1 MEENRSQCSSRR
13 NDNTKTIA
21 SQTLGEQRTAGSLLY
36 PWLPRPQEDC
46 KCLVRDYSD
55 RSTLGHVLANETI
68 KGTSQVGNIPYEAT
82 EEKLKDIFSE
92 VGPVLSFKLVYDRE
106 TGKPKGYG
114 FCEYKDQETA
124 LSAMRNLNGYEI
136 GGRTLRV
143 DNACTEKSRME
154 MQSLLQG
161 PTVEENP
168 YGEAVQAEKAPE
180 AISKAV
186 ASLPPEQMFELM
198 KQMKMCVQSN
208 PNEARTMLLRNPQLA
223 YALLQAQVVM
233 RIVDPHVAVSMLHK
247 ANPVPQVYMPSDKP
261 SVVSIPTPVPAPI
274 MPAAVPLPVPIP
286 TPVSTPVAMTQE
298 DSWPAASMPAANMPP
313 LPTAGPNRNMPLP
326 APAQNPPPPVFGGG
340 DVDHRTM
347 DLRMSRSMGDQ
358 DLRIMQPVPPTII
371 PQQPIP
377 VPPQSRDPRELRE
390 AFPPE
395 QPSNVEAVESIT
407 RYLLTFF
414 FSFPRDPRS
423 TIPERFPPRD
433 PRERGGDPRDRVGD
447 PRERMEPRDRIEPR
461 ADPRDRIDP
470 RERMDPRE
478 RADPRERVDPRTG
491 SAPVGVA
498 GPRPA
503 VPAIPGMGPRPNPIG
518 MGLSGSSIVAAG
530 ASDQEKAALIMQVLQ
545 LSDEQIAML
554 PPEQR
559 QSILV
564 LKEQIAKSTQRP

>member
-1 MEENRSQCSSRR
+1 MGDQSLMDKSLRS
-13 NDNTKTIA
+13 
-21 SQTLGEQRTAGSLLY
+21 
-36 PWLPRPQEDC
+36 
-46 KCLVRDYSD
+46 VF
-55 RSTLGHVLANETI
+55 
-68 KGTSQVGNIPYEAT
+68 VGNIPYEAT

-286 TPVSTPVAMTQE
+286 TPVSA
-298 DSWPAASMPAANMPP
+298 
-313 LPTAGPNRNMPLP
+313 PN
-326 APAQNPPPPVFGGG
+326 QPPPVFGGG

-395 QPSNVEAVESIT
+395 QPSNVEAVE
-407 RYLLTFF
+407 
-414 FSFPRDPRS
+414 SFPRDPRS

-530 ASDQEKAALIMQVLQ
+530 ASDQEKVKFSQIVVTAALIMQVLQ